1 MSKSDTLIS
10 IFASIRDRPRF
21 DSARSRAIHWLAEGH
36 VHGHLASVLRG
47 QDALS
52 NPQNGR
58 SLAGNPKMA
67 RALVLALLLG
77 AANGFGGTSLPR
89 CLEVGGYEVD
99 NYQNDCDP
107 DEEIACDL
115 FIGGKGKC
123 VEILFLAGGTVSY
136 QCTKSNSRRVFA
148 TAKSRPPRHRRDA
161 STPGSL
167 VDFVHRPLLSRSS
180 APAASVARVCM
191 MIPRR
196 SSPSAPDIQPRLS
209 KPDRTAGAAS
219 GKAQPPAAK
228 LTE

>member
-1 MSKSDTLIS
+1 MFARRSVVGHDNSFAACCGHRTRGQTLI
-10 IFASIRDRPRF
+10 P
-21 DSARSRAIHWLAEGH
+21 
-36 VHGHLASVLRG
+36 V
-47 QDALS
+47 
-52 NPQNGR
+52 
-58 SLAGNPKMA
+58 AGNPKMA

-77 AANGFGGTSLPR
+77 AANGFGGTSLRR

-167 VDFVHRPLLSRSS
+167 VYFVHRPLLPRSS
-180 APAASVARVCM
+180 APAASAARVCTM
-191 MIPRR
+191 GW
-196 SSPSAPDIQPRLS
+196 SSPSALDIQPRLP

-219 GKAQPPAAK
+219 GKAQPPCCEVGRVTSDSPI
-228 LTE
+228 L